1 MGQKQEIEENGRERE
16 LVIGWCLSAGTVH
29 SSTQGTQDGPG
40 EREKGGCPAY
50 QTVPGSRQVFEE
62 RVAARGETFT
72 PQPVGGSFVYT
83 DSDRRSRATRAEK
96 KRSKCYAGGRSG
108 EEIQLLEALDPL
120 S

>member
-1 MGQKQEIEENGRERE
+1 MLRIEENGRERE

-62 RVAARGETFT
+62 RAAARGETFT
-72 PQPVGGSFVYT
+72 PQPVEGLICIH
-83 DSDRRSRATRAEK
+83 R
-96 KRSKCYAGGRSG
+96 
-108 EEIQLLEALDPL
+108 Q
-120 S
+120 